1 MAFVGTDWPS
11 HSALPP
17 SFYCD
22 ASNWVK
28 AVSNAFHSS
37 RSAAIIIHVPDSA
50 PNSDFRNSSN
60 TCAHLFFGLPLVRY
74 PSSGIQVNR
83 VVDQRLSSRRIT
95 WPAYVHLRRRCPCTQ
110 SSIFN
115 VSSTAPP
122 DECGNATT
130 QSNFVPPARHRHLC
144 MMV

>member
-11 HSALPP
+11 HNALPP

-37 RSAAIIIHVPDSA
+37 RSAASIIHVPDSA

-115 VSSTAPP
+115 VLQYMLRQTSA
-122 DECGNATT
+122 ATQPLNPT
-130 QSNFVPPARHRHLC
+130 LFLQSVIVLC
-144 MMV
+144 A